1 MAKSTR
7 RSRAADLLRILLP
20 RLLLFALPFALRF
33 VWREVARRTGRPMGS
48 APWTWLIAGGAA
60 LAAASLLASVFLQ
73 SDNRADTYVP
83 AQVGADGHVQPGRFE
98 KR

>member
-1 MAKSTR
+1 LPEV
-7 RSRAADLLRILLP
+7 LLT
-20 RLLLFALPFALRF
+20 RLLLFTLPFAIWF
-33 VWREVARRTGRPMGS
+33 IWREIARRTGRPMGS
-48 APWTWLIAGGAA
+48 APWTWLIAAGGALVA
-60 LAAASLLASVFLQ
+60 VSLLASVILQ